1 MAIVCPNKNH
11 PDWKSLVNKVGEDEA
26 YFLWNN
32 YEGKVPLEVANNRR
46 KSITELRKEIGIP
59 YQINESNKP
68 NILKKISNYN
78 TKNQTSHSVNFNR
91 VGQSQRLKV
100 NLIVDFT
107 PYSQQAREERAE
119 MRSEEGKVFT
129 EPIQDFTEQKES
141 NLQEYN
147 KVKKAETMEEV
158 KAQMLKD
165 FDSYYPQFKD
175 LLSWEKEMFI
185 DMMSEGEINTYC

>member
-1 MAIVCPNKNH
+1 MPCE
-11 PDWKSLVNKVGEDEA
+11 VNKGGSRLNEYIGTYGQELGLTMYLEEKA
-26 YFLWNN
+26 FL
-32 YEGKVPLEVANNRR
+32 
-46 KSITELRKEIGIP
+46 KEIGATSGRIYSDKSRAML
-59 YQINESNKP
+59 YQKIAKYNNKYGHSNTVIFEQVSPTSWKINAIRINLKP
-68 NILKKISNYN
+68 
-78 TKNQTSHSVNFNR
+78 
-91 VGQSQRLKV
+91 
-100 NLIVDFT
+100 VDI
-107 PYSQQAREERAE
+107 QAREERAE

-129 EPIQDFTEQKES
+129 ESVQDFTEQKES